1 MGQNIEQ
8 EIQKYKKNGKITI
21 FIICGL
27 IMVLVLCFIIFKS
40 FIVELSKKDYYHIDI
55 TENNRNKIIELLEE
69 RNIEYCE
76 SIYKIEFMQN
86 FPDDKSGEIYCLDKK
101 NIYFII
107 DDSTMKNDLVD
118 YIKNNGVHTK
128 K

>member
-8 EIQKYKKNGKITI
+8 EIQKCKKIGKITI

-27 IMVLVLCFIIFKS
+27 IMVLVVCFILFKS
-40 FIVELSKKDYYHIDI
+40 FIVELSKKDYYSIDI
-55 TENNRNKIIELLEE
+55 TEDNKSKILELLEE

-86 FPDDKSGEIYCLDKK
+86 FPDDKSGEIYCSDEK
-101 NIYFII
+101 NIYFVI
-107 DDSTMKNDLVD
+107 DDSTIKNDLVD
-118 YIKNNGVHTK
+118 YIKIKGVHTK

>member
-1 MGQNIEQ
+1 MEQNIEQ
-8 EIQKYKKNGKITI
+8 EIQKCKKIGKITI
-21 FIICGL
+21 LIICGF
-27 IMVLVLCFIIFKS
+27 IMVLVLCFILFKS

-55 TENNRNKIIELLEE
+55 TENNRSKIIELLEE

-76 SIYKIEFMQN
+76 SIYKIKFMQN

-107 DDSTMKNDLVD
+107 DDSTIKNDLVD

>member
-8 EIQKYKKNGKITI
+8 EIQKCKKIGKITI

-27 IMVLVLCFIIFKS
+27 IMVLVVCLILFKS
-40 FIVELSKKDYYHIDI
+40 FIVELSKKDYYSIDI
-55 TENNRNKIIELLEE
+55 TEDNKSKILELLEE

-86 FPDDKSGEIYCLDKK
+86 FPDDKSGEIYCSDEK
-101 NIYFII
+101 NIYFVI
-107 DDSTMKNDLVD
+107 DDSTIKNDLVD
-118 YIKNNGVHTK
+118 YIKIKGVHTK

>member
-1 MGQNIEQ
+1 M
-8 EIQKYKKNGKITI
+8 
-21 FIICGL
+21 
-27 IMVLVLCFIIFKS
+27 LVLCFILFKS

-55 TENNRNKIIELLEE
+55 TENNRTKIIELLEE
-69 RNIEYCE
+69 TNIEYCE
-76 SIYKIEFMQN
+76 SIYKIKFMQN

-107 DDSTMKNDLVD
+107 DDSTIKNDLVD

>member
-1 MGQNIEQ
+1 MKQNIER
-8 EIQKYKKNGKITI
+8 EIQKCKKNGKITI
-21 FIICGL
+21 FIICGF
-27 IMVLVLCFIIFKS
+27 ITVLVLCFILFKS

-55 TENNRNKIIELLEE
+55 TENNRTKIIELLEE
-69 RNIEYCE
+69 TNIEYCE

-107 DDSTMKNDLVD
+107 DDSMIKNDLVD
-118 YIKNNGVHTK
+118 YIRNNGVHIK

>member
-8 EIQKYKKNGKITI
+8 EIQKCKKKVKITI

-27 IMVLVLCFIIFKS
+27 IIVLVLCFILFKS
-40 FIVELSKKDYYHIDI
+40 YIVEFSKKDYYYIDI
-55 TENNRNKIIELLEE
+55 TEDNRSKIIELLEE

-76 SIYKIEFMQN
+76 SIFKIEFMQN
-86 FPDDKSGEIYCLDKK
+86 FPDDKSGEIYCSDEK
-101 NIYFII
+101 NIYFVIS
-107 DDSTMKNDLVD
+107 DSTIKNGLVD

>member
-8 EIQKYKKNGKITI
+8 EIQNCKKNGKIII
-21 FIICGL
+21 FIICSL
-27 IMVLVLCFIIFKS
+27 IMILVFCFILFKS
-40 FIVELSKKDYYHIDI
+40 FIVELAKKDYYYIDI
-55 TENNRNKIIELLEE
+55 TENNRSKIIELLEE

-128 K
+128 E

>member
-1 MGQNIEQ
+1 MKQNIER
-8 EIQKYKKNGKITI
+8 EIQQCKKNSKITI
-21 FIICGL
+21 FIICGF
-27 IMVLVLCFIIFKS
+27 ITVLVLCFILFKS

-55 TENNRNKIIELLEE
+55 TENNRTKIIELLEE
-69 RNIEYCE
+69 TNIEYCE
-76 SIYKIEFMQN
+76 SIYKIKFMQN

-107 DDSTMKNDLVD
+107 DDSTIKNDLVD

>member
-8 EIQKYKKNGKITI
+8 EIQNCKKNGKIII
-21 FIICGL
+21 FIICSL
-27 IMVLVLCFIIFKS
+27 IMILVFCFILFKS
-40 FIVELSKKDYYHIDI
+40 FIVELAKKDYYYIDI
-55 TENNRNKIIELLEE
+55 TENNRSKIIELLEE

-86 FPDDKSGEIYCLDKK
+86 FPDDKSGEIYFLDKK

-128 K
+128 E

>member
-8 EIQKYKKNGKITI
+8 EIQKCKKIGKITI

-27 IMVLVLCFIIFKS
+27 IMVLVVCFILFKS
-40 FIVELSKKDYYHIDI
+40 FIVELSKKDYYYIDI
-55 TENNRNKIIELLEE
+55 TEDNKSKILELLEE

-76 SIYKIEFMQN
+76 SIYKIEFVQN
-86 FPDDKSGEIYCLDKK
+86 FPDDKSGEIYCSDEK
-101 NIYFII
+101 NIYFVI
-107 DDSTMKNDLVD
+107 DDSTIKNDLVD
-118 YIKNNGVHTK
+118 YIKIKGVHTK

>member
-8 EIQKYKKNGKITI
+8 EIQKCKKIGKITI

-27 IMVLVLCFIIFKS
+27 IMVLVVCLILFKS
-40 FIVELSKKDYYHIDI
+40 FIVELSKKDYYSIDI
-55 TENNRNKIIELLEE
+55 TEDNKSKILELLEE

-86 FPDDKSGEIYCLDKK
+86 FPDDKSGEIYCSDKK
-101 NIYFII
+101 NIFFII

>member
-8 EIQKYKKNGKITI
+8 EIQNCKKNGKIII
-21 FIICGL
+21 FIICSL
-27 IMVLVLCFIIFKS
+27 IMILVFCFILFKS
-40 FIVELSKKDYYHIDI
+40 FIVELAKKDYYYIDI
-55 TENNRNKIIELLEE
+55 TENNRSKIIELLEE

-118 YIKNNGVHTK
+118 YIKNSGVHTK
-128 K
+128 E

>member
-1 MGQNIEQ
+1 M
-8 EIQKYKKNGKITI
+8 
-21 FIICGL
+21 
-27 IMVLVLCFIIFKS
+27 
-40 FIVELSKKDYYHIDI
+40 
-55 TENNRNKIIELLEE
+55 R
-69 RNIEYCE
+69 
-76 SIYKIEFMQN
+76 N

-128 K
+128 E